1 MSLREPHLAA
11 ERRKI
16 RAEAPVS
23 TAWTARTLRTIGGMT
38 AFVAAISIAGSFLIG
53 LVFADWNTP
62 TDLLAISFGMFFF
75 LLADWLSVR
84 PWKVLLLSSF
94 TLLVIGY
101 SIAALQTKDLT
112 SLFVTIV
119 LAVLATGAVVPWDTA
134 WQGALGGICLFDW
147 LLISWLFL
155 GQSDAASVDHW
166 TSIIASVMVGVFSCY
181 LRREFE
187 KERAESQQRIRESE
201 FRLRQILGAC
211 PDSITI
217 VRERDLAV
225 LDLLGQSVNPVRRE
239 TMLGKTISELDS
251 YRNDPATQQ
260 FFRDLVDRGSIQN
273 AEINFWRPD
282 GEAVPHLASGSRV
295 EIDGEPM
302 LVCYTH
308 NIADLKLVQ
317 RRLEESEGR
326 FRSIFAAMPGSAA
339 IIDANG
345 KFLDLNR
352 PL

>member
-1 MSLREPHLAA
+1 
-11 ERRKI
+11 
-16 RAEAPVS
+16 
-23 TAWTARTLRTIGGMT
+23 
-38 AFVAAISIAGSFLIG
+38 
-53 LVFADWNTP
+53 
-62 TDLLAISFGMFFF
+62 
-75 LLADWLSVR
+75 
-84 PWKVLLLSSF
+84 
-94 TLLVIGY
+94 
-101 SIAALQTKDLT
+101 
-112 SLFVTIV
+112 
-119 LAVLATGAVVPWDTA
+119 
-134 WQGALGGICLFDW
+134 
-147 LLISWLFL
+147 
-155 GQSDAASVDHW
+155 
-166 TSIIASVMVGVFSCY
+166 
-181 LRREFE
+181 
-187 KERAESQQRIRESE
+187 
-201 FRLRQILGAC
+201 
-211 PDSITI
+211 
-217 VRERDLAV
+217 AV

-352 PL
+352 PLTNTGPKPEEAIGQSVERIWENPAERREFLERFRRDGGVQSMEVHLRRRAGGTIPSLLSAAPLELEGKFCAVAIAREIRELKETQGKLEESQARLEASEQRFRGVFEAMPGSAVIMDLDGKLVDINHPLPASGYTREEFLGRIVNAR